1 MSDTPSKKALI
12 LSAIFEDIRAG
23 KYFGPVA
30 LDKAYEAGRDAASA
44 DLSAALEAVRSLANC
59 ANGVIEEWRDSFDD
73 DSMIPSDHA
82 TLLLEDATKKHAP
95 IIALAKG
102 GGG

>member
-44 DLSAALEAVRSLANC
+44 DLSAALEAVSDYDAY
-59 ANGVIEEWRDSFDD
+59 FDYD
-73 DSMIPSDHA
+73 NR
-82 TLLLEDATKKHAP
+82 TLLGVLRNKHAR

-102 GGG
+102 RGG